1 MGDYILMKK
10 KFILLYLLL
19 LALNLS
25 SDELKWIDQQIE
37 AIKPPREGISDSQI
51 SLLVD
56 PFIFLKD
63 IKIDV
68 DTVLNPA
75 AEEIYQSMEIAPKE
89 VKTYVLDAIINKSA
103 LIDGKWYNIGDEIDE
118 YRVFKIT
125 LTSVTLHKKGEDIV
139 ISTNNKNQNL
149 KFKNK

>member
-1 MGDYILMKK
+1 MKK